1 MPDRMILWAI
11 VIAYMLFVFFKGVA
25 KARKIGD
32 TDDFLVAGRNVRW
45 FLLFCTM
52 GATVIGG
59 GYSIG
64 AIGRTYE
71 WGILMLLVST
81 GGYLH
86 FIFSGLVVAPQFRE
100 ARLYTVAGYFGYRFG
115 EGPRFLV
122 LILSLLFSVFIVAAQ
137 MAAFGTVLSAILP
150 GVADAANLLRWA
162 ILIGGCM
169 VVIYSTAGGLMA
181 VIHTDLFQFIVLF
194 LGFLITLGFCI
205 PDIVGSYDRE
215 LGRFMPSGYTASD
228 FVDPGSAAR
237 RLESGTAPIDVYM
250 RDRLRESGRS
260 LPELEDGAHQLHRHD
275 EEEHHF
281 PGQDEDSG
289 HPHDSLPE
297 ALAASFNA
305 VLDDLNLYD
314 PDRFENVVLSRQSME
329 LLERA
334 PTKGRDLRRL
344 NLSILQDA
352 YADEITRERR
362 ISPDFFK
369 VEGGKGWLF
378 LITTFF
384 AFLLGETFAPG
395 YATRYCVGR
404 NIRETKIGI
413 AGVGFFLALTFPLIL
428 FFIAL
433 YARIHFPDIDPQ
445 QALPMV
451 VQQLHNPVIGGLM
464 IGALLMAVMSSAD
477 SALNSATAIFVKDLF
492 EHQLGWKDK
501 GDGRTLRL
509 ARICTAALGVAA
521 ILVAV
526 LWSDIIGL
534 LLFTYHVWA
543 PAIILPVVVGTLSK
557 YRSPNLTWDI
567 AATMI
572 IATALTMLYRSIRF
586 LDDRV
591 DWIDVGE
598 GMRAIME
605 GFDPAV
611 FGVGISILAYVILR
625 LRRSL
630 LSSGG

>member
-1 MPDRMILWAI
+1 MPDQMILWTI
-11 VIAYMLFVFFKGVA
+11 VVAYMLFVFFKGVA
-25 KARKIGD
+25 KAKRIENA
-32 TDDFLVAGRNVRW
+32 DDFLVAGRNVGW

-64 AIGRTYE
+64 AIGKTYE

-100 ARLYTVAGYFGYRFG
+100 ARLYTVAGYFGHRFG

-137 MAAFGTVLSAILP
+137 MAAFGAVLSAILP
-150 GVADAANLLRWA
+150 GVADAGNMLRWA

-169 VVIYSTAGGLMA
+169 VVIYSTAGGLLA
-181 VIHTDLFQFIVLF
+181 VIHTDMFQFMVLIA
-194 LGFLITLGFCI
+194 GFIITLGFCI

-215 LGRFMPSGYTASD
+215 LGRFMPSGYAAAD
-228 FVDPGSAAR
+228 FVDPESAAG
-237 RLESGTAPIDVYM
+237 RLESGTSPVDIY
-250 RDRLRESGRS
+250 LRERLQGKGRPFS
-260 LPELEDGAHQLHRHD
+260 RPDDGSHT
-275 EEEHHF
+275 
-281 PGQDEDSG
+281 PGHG
-289 HPHDSLPE
+289 SLPE

-305 VLDDLNLYD
+305 VLDDPGLYD
-314 PDRFENVVLSRQSME
+314 PERFTDVVLSRQSAE
-329 LLERA
+329 LL
-334 PTKGRDLRRL
+334 GRDPAGGSDLRRL
-344 NLSILQDA
+344 NLSLLQDA
-352 YADEITRERR
+352 FADEITRERR
-362 ISPDFFK
+362 INPDFFK

-378 LITTFF
+378 LITTFL

-404 NIRETKIGI
+404 NIRETRIGI

-433 YARIHFPDIDPQ
+433 YARIHFPDIEPQ

-451 VQQLHNPVIGGLM
+451 VQQLHSPVIGGLM

-543 PAIILPVVVGTLSK
+543 PAIILPVVVGALSRH
-557 YRSPNLTWDI
+557 RSPHLTRDI

-572 IATALTMLYRSIRF
+572 IATGLTMLYRSVRF
-586 LDDRV
+586 LDDRL
-591 DWIDVGE
+591 DWINVGE
-598 GMRAIME
+598 GMRSVME

-611 FGVGISILAYVILR
+611 FGVGVSILAYLLLR
-625 LRRSL
+625 LRRSFR
-630 LSSGG
+630 